1 MISNI
6 WWSLVRF
13 GFRLLYNEL
22 AFTYDLVSYIVSL
35 GAWRCWQR
43 SALTYLPESTEGL
56 VLELAHGTGNLQI
69 DLHARGYRT
78 IGYDLS
84 GAMGRIARNKL
95 KDRGI
100 PARLVRGKAQQLPF
114 PNGQFSAV
122 ITTFPT
128 DFITS
133 SDTLHEVQ
141 RVLRSD
147 GQLIIVPTAL
157 LTGSGIFARLLEWLY
172 RITGQRGEAGWR
184 IAPFFEE
191 YHFNARVSEHK
202 CPHSRVEVIVAQ
214 KMG

>member
-1 MISNI
+1 MVSKI
-6 WWSLVRF
+6 WWRLVRF

-35 GAWRCWQR
+35 GDWRCWQR
-43 SALTYLPESTEGL
+43 SALTYLPESREGL

-69 DLHARGYRT
+69 DLHAEGYRT

-84 GAMGRIARNKL
+84 SAMGRIARNKL

-114 PNGQFSAV
+114 PNGQFCAV

-128 DFITS
+128 DFITW
-133 SDTLHEVQ
+133 SDTLHEIH
-141 RVLRSD
+141 RVLEAN
-147 GQLIIVPTAL
+147 GQLIIVPTAT
-157 LTGSGIFARLLEWLY
+157 LTGSGVFARFLEWFY
-172 RITGQRGEAGWR
+172 QITGQGDEAGWG

-191 YHFNARVSEHK
+191 YHFKARVSEHE
-202 CPHSRVEVIVAQ
+202 CQHSRVHVIVAQ